1 MDKKTPIETMIGML
15 LEKYDLELFEEFEI
29 GFKNEDGSFE
39 TPDIRDDRSWRFTN
53 EELQYKNKID
63 GGWVRSDVALC
74 ALARGYDYNEIRK
87 KPFRPKNGGTYYY
100 VEWINGSDPYTT
112 QTEWEN
118 SIFDIYN
125 LLHGNCFISPQ
136 IARKQ
141 ERTFYEQLR
150 KEAGLS

>member
-1 MDKKTPIETMIGML
+1 MDKKTPIETMIDML

-39 TPDIRDDRSWRFTN
+39 TSDVRDDRSWRFTN
-53 EELQYKNKID
+53 EELQYKDKIN
-63 GGWVRSDVALC
+63 GWIRSDVALC

-87 KPFRPKNGGTYYY
+87 KPFRPEYGSTYYY
-100 VEWINGSDPYTT
+100 VEWINKSDPYVT
-112 QTEWEN
+112 QTNWEN
-118 SIFDIYN
+118 SIFDVYN
-125 LLHGNCFISPQ
+125 LLHKNCFISPQ

-141 ERTFYEQLR
+141 EQIIYKQLR